1 MNVLKK
7 PTDLCYKYSFC
18 RYSQIERNKTIYQ
31 VKSYIQLIASGV
43 TGGLLVLVG
52 FMVLTKQPLHQP
64 AVTQNAHVVS
74 LKNSAA
80 LAGASADFVESAKRS
95 TGSVVHIFAQE
106 SDEQIL
112 QKRKSQRNQRRMD
125 PFGEFFN
132 FDDFFGGNFYTPK
145 NGSGSGVIF
154 SENGYIVT
162 NNHVVGF
169 ADDITVTDAAG
180 KKYKATK
187 IGTDES
193 TDLAVIKIESSGS
206 MNPIKIGDSE
216 KVNVG
221 EWVLAVGNP
230 FGYLTSTVTA
240 GIVSAKGRSLDII
253 QNEKAIEEFI
263 QTDAAI
269 NPGNSGG
276 ALVNLQGEL
285 IGINTAIATPTGVFA
300 GYSFAIP
307 SRIVK
312 KVVDDIIE
320 KGGNIERTSLGVGG
334 YDVNEELIK
343 EFGLQLR
350 SNKGFYIEEVER
362 KSAAQMGGILPGD
375 VIVEINGNKID
386 NYDDIDKAMKLNKV
400 GDKVNITV
408 NRSGREIQLPV
419 QLRKTF

>member
-1 MNVLKK
+1 M
-7 PTDLCYKYSFC
+7 
-18 RYSQIERNKTIYQ
+18 KTY
-31 VKSYIQLIASGV
+31 VQLIISGFI
-43 TGGLLVLVG
+43 GGLVVFAG
-52 FMVLTKQPLHQP
+52 FIFFSPRQQQGQEEISKAHFVSQNGAITP
-64 AVTQNAHVVS
+64 A
-74 LKNSAA
+74 AA
-80 LAGASADFVESAKRS
+80 TADFVESAKKS

-112 QKRKSQRNQRRMD
+112 QNQRKQRERRRMD
-125 PFGEFFN
+125 PFGDFFN
-132 FDDFFGGNFYTPK
+132 LEDFFGGNFYTPK
-145 NGSGSGVIF
+145 NGSGSGVIY
-154 SENGYIVT
+154 SADGYIIT

-180 KKYKATK
+180 KKFKAK
-187 IGTDES
+187 KVGTDAS
-193 TDLAVIKIESSGS
+193 TDLAVIKIESADSFS
-206 MNPIKIGDSE
+206 PMKIGDSE
-216 KVNVG
+216 KVQVG

-320 KGGNIERTSLGVGG
+320 NGGNIERTSLGVGG
-334 YDVNEELIK
+334 YDVNEELVR

-350 SNKGFYIEEVER
+350 SNKGFYVEEIER
-362 KSAAQMGGILPGD
+362 KSAAQMGGLLPGD
-375 VIVEINGNKID
+375 VIIEINGKEIN
-386 NYDDIDKAMKLNKV
+386 NYDDIDQVMKLNKV
-400 GDKVNITV
+400 GDKVSIRV
-408 NRSGREIQLPV
+408 NRAGKEILLPV
-419 QLRKTF
+419 QLRKSF